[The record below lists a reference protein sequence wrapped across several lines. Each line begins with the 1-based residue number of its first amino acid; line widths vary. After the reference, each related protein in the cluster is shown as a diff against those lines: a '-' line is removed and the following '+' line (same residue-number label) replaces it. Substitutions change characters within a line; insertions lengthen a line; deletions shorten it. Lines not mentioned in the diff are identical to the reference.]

1 MIVTTLPFDAAAAFT
16 HIDAEDARR
25 GQQAAE
31 ALGPNK
37 AALFDAL
44 VAAQVRTVIV
54 TFDGYGDEGQIE
66 SIDASGDAGPVALPD
81 VAIEIV
87 APTRD
92 GSGLEGCAMPV
103 AEAVEEIAYGLLRDA
118 HPGWE
123 NNDGA
128 FGTFVFEVAGRT
140 ISLEH
145 NNRYTEID
153 TSAHQW

>member
-1 MIVTTLPFDAAAAFT
+1 MTAPTIPFDAQAAFA
-16 HIDAEDARR
+16 HIEAEDARR
-25 GQQAAE
+25 RQQAAE

-44 VAAQVRTVIV
+44 AAAQINAVIV

-66 SIDASGDAGPVALPD
+66 SITASGENGPVALPN

-92 GSGLEGCAMPV
+92 GSALESRAMPV
-103 AEAVEEIAYGLLRDA
+103 AEAIEEISYGLLRDA

-128 FGTFVFEVAGRT
+128 YGEFTFNVAERT
-140 ISLEH
+140 ITLDH
-145 NNRYTEID
+145 NSRYTEIN
-153 TSAHQW
+153 TSVHEW

>member
-1 MIVTTLPFDAAAAFT
+1 MTAPIIPFDAQAAFT
-16 HIDAEDARR
+16 HIEAEDARR
-25 GQQAAE
+25 RQQAAD

-37 AALFDAL
+37 AALFDTLA
-44 VAAQVRTVIV
+44 AAQVNTVIV

-87 APTRD
+87 ASTRD
-92 GSGLEGCAMPV
+92 GLELEDRAMPV
-103 AEAVEEIAYGLLRDA
+103 AEAIEEIAYRLLRDA

-128 FGTFVFEVAGRT
+128 YGEFTFNVAERT
-140 ISLEH
+140 ITLDH
-145 NNRYTEID
+145 NSRYTEVN
-153 TSAHQW
+153 TSVHEW